1 MCNELGLFE
10 GYDNLGYH
18 IQCFV
23 LISVTQ
29 NNISIT
35 RLLLASPITTHNDHL
50 KSWVNQ
56 AGVFQYCS
64 GNGRDFVS
72 GDPQQELVVIFDT
85 KLLRTT
91 ERVPAEL
98 DQII

>member
-1 MCNELGLFE
+1 MCYELGLFE
-10 GYDNLGYH
+10 GHDNLGYR

-29 NNISIT
+29 DNISIT
-35 RLLLASPITTHNDHL
+35 RLLLASPITTRNDHL

-56 AGVFQYCS
+56 AGVFQYYS

-72 GDPQQELVVIFDT
+72 GDPLQELVVIFDS
-85 KLLRTT
+85 KLLRAT
-91 ERVPAEL
+91 ERVPSEL
-98 DQII
+98 DEII